1 MFRRSALEMRVV
13 ILAPVG
19 RDAAL
24 LAATITALNV
34 ESTIASEPEGLLKA
48 LSEGAGCAILAE
60 EALSQAVIADLQPYL
75 QAQPPW
81 SDIPLIVL
89 TSGGV
94 PTRRSRDNARRLQ
107 ALGNVRLL
115 ERPVR
120 PDTIQSAVRASLR
133 ARMRQYEVRSR
144 QEALVRANA
153 DLEQFA
159 HSASH
164 DLREPLR
171 SIGVYSG
178 LLEQRYAALLDERGR
193 DFLGQIRANTKRM
206 ADLLDDLLSYA
217 HASSIPDEVLEPMN
231 ATKSLEVALDNLAGA
246 IRESSATV
254 TATSE
259 MPLVRIRESHLSQ
272 VFQNLIG
279 NAIKYRN
286 DTTPP
291 VVQLSATRADG
302 DWVFSVAD
310 NGIGVPAAYKETI
323 FGLFK
328 RLHTNTKYT
337 GSGMGLAICRRIV
350 ERYRGRIWV
359 ESEPGDGANFFFTL
373 PG

>member
-1 MFRRSALEMRVV
+1 
-13 ILAPVG
+13 
-19 RDAAL
+19 
-24 LAATITALNV
+24 
-34 ESTIASEPEGLLKA
+34 
-48 LSEGAGCAILAE
+48 
-60 EALSQAVIADLQPYL
+60 
-75 QAQPPW
+75 
-81 SDIPLIVL
+81 
-89 TSGGV
+89 
-94 PTRRSRDNARRLQ
+94 
-107 ALGNVRLL
+107 
-115 ERPVR
+115 
-120 PDTIQSAVRASLR
+120 
-133 ARMRQYEVRSR
+133 
-144 QEALVRANA
+144 
-153 DLEQFA
+153 
-159 HSASH
+159 
-164 DLREPLR
+164 
-171 SIGVYSG
+171 
-178 LLEQRYAALLDERGR
+178 LDDRGR

-217 HASSIPDEVLEPMN
+217 HASSIPDEVLEPVN

-279 NAIKYRN
+279 NAIKYRH
-286 DTTPP
+286 DTIPP
-291 VVQLSATRADG
+291 VVQLSATRSDG
-302 DWVFSVAD
+302 HWVFRVAD

-337 GSGMGLAICRRIV
+337 GSGMGLAICQRIV

-373 PG
+373 PGGEQAAEGPTANHRH

>member
-1 MFRRSALEMRVV
+1 MFRRSAFEVRVV
-13 ILAPVG
+13 IVAPIG

-24 LAATITALNV
+24 LASTLNALNV
-34 ESTIASEPEGLLKA
+34 QTAVASDAAILLKY

-60 EALSQAVIADLQPYL
+60 EALSLAVIEVLQPYL

-89 TSGGV
+89 TSSGV
-94 PTRRSRDNARRLQ
+94 PTRQSRDKAQQLQ
-107 ALGNVRLL
+107 MLGNVSLL
-115 ERPVR
+115 EWPVR
-120 PDTIQSAVRASLR
+120 PDTIQSAVRSSLR

-144 QEALVRANA
+144 QEALARANA

-171 SIGVYSG
+171 SISVYSG
-178 LLEQRYAALLDERGR
+178 LLQRNYIGSLDECGR
-193 DFLGQIRANTKRM
+193 DFLGQIQANTKRM
-206 ADLLDDLLSYA
+206 TVLLDDLLTYA
-217 HASSIPDEVLEPMN
+217 HASSIPDEALEPVH
-231 ATKSLEVALDNLAGA
+231 ATKSLDVALENLAGA
-246 IRESSATV
+246 IQESGATV
-254 TATSE
+254 TATSD

-279 NAIKYRN
+279 NAIKYRK
-286 DTTPP
+286 DTDPP
-291 VVQLSATRADG
+291 VVHLSAARANG
-302 DWVFSVAD
+302 TWVFSVAD
-310 NGIGVPAAYKETI
+310 NGIGVPPAYKESI

-328 RLHTNTKYT
+328 RLHSNSKYA
-337 GSGMGLAICRRIV
+337 GSGMGLAICQRIV
-350 ERYRGRIWV
+350 ERYRGQIWV
-359 ESEPGDGANFFFTL
+359 ESEPGHGANFFFTI

>member
-13 ILAPVG
+13 ILTPVG

-24 LAATITALNV
+24 LAATINALNI
-34 ESTIASEPEGLLKA
+34 ESTIASAPETLIKN

-60 EALSQAVIADLQPYL
+60 EALSQAVIGDLQPYL

-94 PTRRSRDNARRLQ
+94 PTRRSRDNARQLQ
-107 ALGNVRLL
+107 ALGNVTLL

-178 LLEQRYAALLDERGR
+178 LIEQKYAASLDERGR
-193 DFLGQIRANTKRM
+193 DFLVQIRANTKRM

-217 HASSIPDEVLEPMN
+217 HASSIPDEVLEPVP
-231 ATKSLEVALDNLAGA
+231 ATKSLEIALENLAAA

-254 TATSE
+254 TATSD
-259 MPLVRIRESHLSQ
+259 MPRVRIRESHLSQ

-286 DTTPP
+286 DTNPP
-291 VVQLSATRADG
+291 VVQLSATRAND
-302 DWVFSVAD
+302 DWIFRVAD
-310 NGIGVPAAYKETI
+310 NGIGVPPAYKETI

-328 RLHTNTKYT
+328 RLHTNAKYT
-337 GSGMGLAICRRIV
+337 GTGMGLAICQRIV

-359 ESEPGDGANFFFTL
+359 ESEPGYGANFFFTL